1 MTTPSIV
8 RRWLIAALVLGL
20 LGTIAELLLLEHYEE
35 RWQMAPLVLI
45 AAALVALAW
54 NAARPSA
61 RSVRAFQAIMGL
73 FVLAGVVGVWLHL
86 RGAAE
91 FQREMDPSQ
100 PRWTVFVKAMRAK
113 APPVLAPGIMIQ
125 LGLIGLV
132 SSYRA
137 KE

>member
-1 MTTPSIV
+1 MSATPIV
-8 RRWLIAALVLGL
+8 RRWLIASLVLGL
-20 LGTIAELLLLEHYEE
+20 IGTIAELLLLEHYEE
-35 RWQMAPLVLI
+35 AWQVTPLVLI
-45 AAALVALAW
+45 GAALVALAW
-54 NAARPSA
+54 DAARPSA
-61 RSVRAFQAIMGL
+61 RTVRAVQAIMGL

-91 FQREMDPSQ
+91 FQREMDPAQ
-100 PRWTVFVKAMRAK
+100 PRWNVFVKAMRAK
-113 APPVLAPGIMIQ
+113 APPVLAPGIMVQ

>member
-1 MTTPSIV
+1 MSTPSIV
-8 RRWLIAALVLGL
+8 RRWLMVALVLGL
-20 LGTIAELLLLEHYEE
+20 LGTIVELLLLEHYEE
-35 RWQMAPLVLI
+35 GWQMTPLFLI

-54 NAARPSA
+54 DAARPSPRTA
-61 RSVRAFQAIMGL
+61 RAFQAIMGL
-73 FVLAGVVGVWLHL
+73 FVLAGVIGVWLHL

-100 PRWTVFVKAMRAK
+100 SRWNVFAKAMRAK

>member
-1 MTTPSIV
+1 LTTPSVV

-35 RWQMAPLVLI
+35 GWQMTPLVLI

-54 NAARPSA
+54 DAARPSA
-61 RSVRAFQAIMGL
+61 RTVRAFQAIMGL
-73 FVLAGVVGVWLHL
+73 FLVAGVVGVWLHL

-100 PRWTVFVKAMRAK
+100 PRWNVFAKAMRAK

>member
-1 MTTPSIV
+1 MSAPSIV
-8 RRWLIAALVLGL
+8 RRWLIAGLVLGL
-20 LGTIAELLLLEHYEE
+20 VGTIAELLLLEHYEE
-35 RWQMAPLVLI
+35 GWQMTPLALI

-54 NAARPSA
+54 DAARPSA
-61 RSVRAFQAIMGL
+61 RTARAIQAIMGL
-73 FVLAGVVGVWLHL
+73 FVLAGVIGVWLHL

-100 PRWTVFVKAMRAK
+100 SRWRVFAKAMRAK

-132 SSYRA
+132 SSYRP